1 MYVDG
6 INYTAEVLEKKKKM
20 LLLYNNLFIINLHA
34 RVV

>member
-1 MYVDG
+1 MYVNE
-6 INYTAEVLEKKKKM
+6 INCTAEALEEKKRL